1 MSTSCVGRRQPSI
14 RWSAGA
20 LMTVAL
26 VLSQAPG
33 IALGQATL
41 PPGTPGGAG
50 ATLTATRATLA
61 GLAYD
66 GVVTVPTTAGDVPTI
81 ELRST
86 AATLTGLEL
95 HTPCTPLAA
104 LGTGLTAASVT
115 PAGSASTSASGLTL
129 YARSVTATMA
139 GAGVT
144 WTPDSPPP
152 AADLGDVVL
161 SDVTIEVTSL
171 TLPAFSAPGLR
182 ESASFCTPA

>member
-1 MSTSCVGRRQPSI
+1 MSASSVGRRQPSI

-20 LMTVAL
+20 LMAVAL

-33 IALGQATL
+33 IALGQTSL
-41 PPGTPGGAG
+41 PPGTPGGTG
-50 ATLTATRATLA
+50 ATLTATQATLA
-61 GLAYD
+61 GLTYD
-66 GVVTVPTTAGDVPTI
+66 GVVTVPTATGDVTTI

-115 PAGSASTSASGLTL
+115 PAGSSSTSTTGLTL
-129 YARSVTATMA
+129 YARSVTATVA
-139 GAGVT
+139 GTGVT
-144 WTPDSPPP
+144 WTPGSPPP

-161 SDVTIEVTSL
+161 TDVTIEVTSL
-171 TLPAFSAPGLR
+171 TLPAFTAPGLR

>member
-1 MSTSCVGRRQPSI
+1 MSSSSVGRRQPSI

-20 LMTVAL
+20 LMAVAL

-33 IALGQATL
+33 IALGQASL
-41 PPGTPGGAG
+41 HPGTPGGAV
-50 ATLTATRATLA
+50 ATLTAAKATLA

-66 GVVTVPTTAGDVPTI
+66 GVVTVPTTAGTVSTI

-95 HTPCTPLAA
+95 HTPCTPVTA

-115 PAGSASTSASGLTL
+115 PADSASTSANGLTL
-129 YARSVTATMA
+129 YARSVTATVA
-139 GAGVT
+139 GASVT
-144 WTPDSPPP
+144 WTPDTPPP

-161 SDVTIEVTSL
+161 TDVTIEVTSL
-171 TLPAFSAPGLR
+171 KLPAFSAPGLR
-182 ESASFCTPA
+182 ASASFCTPA